1 MSVSLRGKT
10 LPKMGKELHPSAH
23 RPRRHSAYAP
33 AVARALRAELKG
45 RGTSIKTVMNWTG
58 ASERAVKGW
67 LSGTSGPSGDHLM
80 DLLRRSD
87 RVFQQVLVLAEREP
101 LVERRQL
108 SALRIAVI
116 HLLEAIEAAL
126 PSPD

>member
-10 LPKMGKELHPSAH
+10 LPKKGKELHPSAR

-33 AVARALRAELKG
+33 AIARALGAELRG
-45 RGTSIKTVMNWTG
+45 RGTSIKTVMKWTG

-67 LSGTSGPSGDHLM
+67 LSGTSGPSGDHLI

-87 RVFQQVLVLAEREP
+87 SVFQQVLALSEREP

-108 SALRIAVI
+108 TTLRAAVM
-116 HLLEAIEAAL
+116 HLLDAIEAA
-126 PSPD
+126 SSQGE